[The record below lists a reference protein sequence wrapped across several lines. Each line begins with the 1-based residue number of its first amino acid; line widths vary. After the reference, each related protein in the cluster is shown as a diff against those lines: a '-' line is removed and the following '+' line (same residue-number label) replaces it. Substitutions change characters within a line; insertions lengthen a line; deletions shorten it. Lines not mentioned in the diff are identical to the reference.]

1 MGLTKATIEVLDED
15 AVDPTR
21 LPRFLTVQFNPT
33 EYTLNKAAQIA
44 EIAIY
49 GIDSPILQFVR
60 GQTEKLTL
68 DLFFDTTTLGNGLGE
83 DGQDVNE
90 LTNPFYQLVKIQPKT
105 HAPPRIRFTWGE
117 GLSFK
122 AIVESVQR
130 KFTLFSPKGVPLRA
144 TLSVAFREY
153 KTIED
158 QVAELNLQSADHTRT
173 RVVQQGDTLSR
184 IAAQEYNDPTA
195 WRAIAD
201 ANPGIENP
209 RSLQPGMVL
218 RIPPL
223 DLFSVPL
230 VTNGNAGN

>member
-1 MGLTKATIEVLDED
+1 MGLTKATIEVLDKD
-15 AVDPTR
+15 AIDPAR
-21 LPRFLTVQFNPT
+21 LPRYLEVQFNPT

-60 GQTEKLTL
+60 GQTEKLTM
-68 DLFFDTTTLGNGLGE
+68 DLFFDTTTLGDGMGE
-83 DGQDVNE
+83 DAQDVSDK
-90 LTNPFYQLVKIQPKT
+90 TNPFYQLVKIQPKT
-105 HAPPRIRFTWGE
+105 HAPPRIRFTWGD

-130 KFTLFSPKGVPLRA
+130 KFTLFNPKGVPLRA

-158 QVAELNLQSADHTRT
+158 QVAELNLQSADHTKT

-184 IAAQEYNDPTA
+184 IAAEEYNDPSA

-201 ANPGIENP
+201 MNLQIANP
-209 RSLQPGMVL
+209 RSLPAGMVL

-223 DLFSVPL
+223 DIFSVPL
-230 VTNGNAGN
+230 VKNDG

>member
-1 MGLTKATIEVLDED
+1 MGIAKATIEVLDKE
-15 AVDPTR
+15 AIDPVR
-21 LPRFLTVQFNPT
+21 LPRFLEALFNPT

-44 EIAIY
+44 EIGIY

-60 GQTEKLTL
+60 GQTEKLTM
-68 DLFFDTTTLGNGLGE
+68 DLFFDTTTLGKGFGE
-83 DGQDVNE
+83 EGRPVTEFTD
-90 LTNPFYQLVKIQPKT
+90 PFYQLVKIQPKT
-105 HAPPRIRFTWGE
+105 HAPPRILFTWGGE
-117 GLSFK
+117 DGLSFK

-158 QVAELNLQSADHTRT
+158 QVAELNLQSADHTKAYT
-173 RVVQQGDTLSR
+173 VKQGDTLNR
-184 IAAQEYNDPTA
+184 IAATEYNDPGA

-201 ANPGIENP
+201 ANPVITNP
-209 RSLQPGMVL
+209 RNLRPGMIL

-223 DLFSVPL
+223 DVFQVPL
-230 VTNGNAGN
+230 VSNDD

>member
-1 MGLTKATIEVLDED
+1 MGLTKATIEVLDKE
-15 AVDPTR
+15 AIDPVR
-21 LPRFLTVQFNPT
+21 LPRFLEVQFNPT

-60 GQTEKLTL
+60 GQTEKLTM
-68 DLFFDTTTLGNGLGE
+68 DLFFDTTTLGKGLG
-83 DGQDVNE
+83 DDAQDVTQ

-105 HAPPRIRFTWGE
+105 HAPPRIRFTWGD

-144 TLSVAFREY
+144 TLSIAYREY

-158 QVAELNLQSADHTRT
+158 QVAELNLQSTDHTKT
-173 RVVQQGDTLSR
+173 RIVQKGDTLSR
-184 IAAQEYNDPTA
+184 IAAEEYNDPTA
-195 WRAIAD
+195 WRVIAD
-201 ANPGIENP
+201 KNPAIENP
-209 RSLQPGMVL
+209 LSLRPGMVL
-218 RIPPL
+218 KIPPL
-223 DLFSVPL
+223 DLFSVL
-230 VTNGNAGN
+230 QVKNGD